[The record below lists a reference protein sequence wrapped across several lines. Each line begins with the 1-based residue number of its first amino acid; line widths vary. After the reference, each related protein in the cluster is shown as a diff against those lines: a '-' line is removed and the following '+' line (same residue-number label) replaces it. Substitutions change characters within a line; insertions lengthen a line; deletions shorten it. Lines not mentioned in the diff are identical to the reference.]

1 MSKTSCNK
9 REEEK
14 KRVPLDTRWM
24 QDEGALLDFRQNVAS
39 VVCVWDCRAVS
50 CSTAS
55 LWSFFIFFFTRCGRW
70 YVMRHPKLEAT
81 RLMSERKWSDGFRL
95 LDFSIR
101 LYIFLFH
108 FYIGGRGVL
117 MLNAMSPPGYRYYYH
132 PMNFVVAFKYF
143 RLMFLLLY
151 WMMAN
156 YESAAPECDAWRRKV
171 EWAWEL

>member
-55 LWSFFIFFFTRCGRW
+55 LWSFFIFFSLGAVGDMWCGTRSSKWRDWCQSANG
-70 YVMRHPKLEAT
+70 AT
-81 RLMSERKWSDGFRL
+81 ASACST
-95 LDFSIR
+95 SPSV
-101 LYIFLFH
+101 YIFFFFTSTYVDVECWCSMLWVPPVTVIIIIRWILSLPSNTFAWC
-108 FYIGGRGVL
+108 FYCFIEWWPIMRVRHRNATHGGER
-117 MLNAMSPPGYRYYYH
+117 
-132 PMNFVVAFKYF
+132 
-143 RLMFLLLY
+143 
-151 WMMAN
+151 
-156 YESAAPECDAWRRKV
+156 
-171 EWAWEL
+171 